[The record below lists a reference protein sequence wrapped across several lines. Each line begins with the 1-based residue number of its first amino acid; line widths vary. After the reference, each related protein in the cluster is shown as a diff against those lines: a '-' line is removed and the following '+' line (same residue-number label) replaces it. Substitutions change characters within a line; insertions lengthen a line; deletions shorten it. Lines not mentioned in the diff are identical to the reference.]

1 MLKPRAL
8 RTGDRIAVIA
18 PASPFAREEFD
29 EGIAELRRLGFDP
42 VYDKRVLARAYLAG
56 EASLRA
62 AAFIEAWRDPGIA
75 GIGVATRGGYRNVHI
90 LQGMTVDLL
99 RATPKAFVG
108 YSDLTSLLSYLSTV
122 CGIVCFHG
130 PMLAGRLH
138 EVTTG
143 MTAARSCG
151 A

>member
-18 PASPFAREEFD
+18 PASPFGREEFD

-42 VYDKRVLARAYLAG
+42 VYDERVFARRAYLAG

-75 GIGVATRGGYRNVHI
+75 GIVAARGGYGSVHI
-90 LQGMTVDLL
+90 LQGMTAELL

-130 PMLAGRLH
+130 PCWRAARTGDD
-138 EVTTG
+138 G
-143 MTAARSCG
+143 MTAAPSCG